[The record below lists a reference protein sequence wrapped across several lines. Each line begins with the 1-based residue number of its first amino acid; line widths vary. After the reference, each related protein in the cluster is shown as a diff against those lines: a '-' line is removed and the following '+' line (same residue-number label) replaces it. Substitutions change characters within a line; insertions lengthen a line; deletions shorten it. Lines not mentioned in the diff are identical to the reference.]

1 MTSVNFSIKERGSG
15 WLYKLRP
22 VLGGGA
28 TVPLFDSGPVSQVSF
43 IVVSFLPDSTLE
55 KRIGREEE
63 ETHLRHPHT
72 RFSVGL
78 YLFSVNDNGTMLPW
92 ISGGKLRDVYKLEEG
107 ELVLQRLMVWC
118 VKCLL
123 SNGVSSIRN
132 GLIFR
137 KLGQIFNL
145 AFVFWSLHLNNI
157 VFRLYTL
164 FVWGCR
170 PVRQSSVVV
179 TYVTSETRLLM
190 KLFWV

>member
-22 VLGGGA
+22 VLEGGA
-28 TVPLFDSGPVSQVSF
+28 TVPLLDSGPVSQVSF

-72 RFSVGL
+72 RISVGF

-92 ISGGKLRDVYKLEEG
+92 ISGGKLWDVYKLEKG
-107 ELVLQRLMVWC
+107 ELVLQLLMVWC

-123 SNGVSSIRN
+123 
-132 GLIFR
+132 
-137 KLGQIFNL
+137 
-145 AFVFWSLHLNNI
+145 
-157 VFRLYTL
+157 
-164 FVWGCR
+164 
-170 PVRQSSVVV
+170 
-179 TYVTSETRLLM
+179 LLM
-190 KLFWV
+190 GSVLYKMDLFSENMAKNSIYLLFFSLFI